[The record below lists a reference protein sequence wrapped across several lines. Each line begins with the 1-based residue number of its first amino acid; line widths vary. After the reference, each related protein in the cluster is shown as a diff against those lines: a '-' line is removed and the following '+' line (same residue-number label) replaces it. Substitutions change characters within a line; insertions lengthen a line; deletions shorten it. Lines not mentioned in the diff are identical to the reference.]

1 MSKKL
6 KTYVRIILDKS
17 GSMCS
22 IANQAVL
29 NFNEQ
34 VQQMKMNSDT
44 QEIYCSLITF
54 NGEVFEHL
62 WDAPAKDLE
71 EAAEGTYVTGGGTAF
86 YDALGYTINKTKQVA
101 SENINPDV
109 DNAYLFYIISDGEE
123 NSSTKYTQQ
132 SISKLIDSCNEEGN
146 WTFTYMGCSK
156 QYVEKVAKDINIPLA
171 NCAVWSNSNNYEAA
185 HTLTA
190 ASSKLGGYYTSR
202 SKGTRSMA
210 DFHSDTNNLT
220 DYSEGIAGIAA
231 TSVTADVLS
240 QNNVVSSLGVQD
252 LAALNQSFSADNAR
266 SMSNKRCVSSTC
278 CSKSTKSMS
287 SNKDGVFTKS
297 TRATL

>member
-17 GSMCS
+17 GSMGC
-22 IANQAVL
+22 IANQAVQ

-34 VQQMKMNSDT
+34 VQQMKINSDT

-71 EAAEGTYVTGGGTAF
+71 EAAEGTYITGGGTAF
-86 YDALGYTINKTKQVA
+86 YDALGYTINKTKQTA
-101 SENINPDV
+101 LENIDLDS

-123 NSSTKYTQQ
+123 NASKKYKQD

-171 NCAVWSNSNNYEAA
+171 NCAVWSNNNYYEAA

-190 ASSKLGGYYTSR
+190 ASSKLGGYYNSR
-202 SKGTRSMA
+202 SKGTRSVA
-210 DFHSDTNNLT
+210 DFHSGSNDLT
-220 DYSEGIAGIAA
+220 DYSEG
-231 TSVTADVLS
+231 VTADVLP
-240 QNNVVSSLGVQD
+240 QNDLVSSLGFQNT
-252 LAALNQSFSADNAR
+252 AANQSFSTNSASNVR
-266 SMSNKRCVSSTC
+266 SMSNKRCRSSNC
-278 CSKSTKSMS
+278 CSKF
-287 SNKDGVFTKS
+287 NKDEVFNKCTK
-297 TRATL
+297 ATL

>member
-6 KTYVRIILDKS
+6 KTYVRIVLDKS
-17 GSMCS
+17 GSMSS

-86 YDALGYTINKTKQVA
+86 YDALGYTINKTKQIA
-101 SENINPDV
+101 SENIDPDV

-123 NSSTKYTQQ
+123 NSSTKYTQE

-156 QYVEKVAKDINIPLA
+156 KYVEKVAKNINIPLA
-171 NCAVWSNSNNYEAA
+171 NCAVWSNNNNYEAA
-185 HTLTA
+185 YTLNA

-220 DYSEGIAGIAA
+220 DYSEGIVGSSL
-231 TSVTADVLS
+231 TPDVLS
-240 QNNVVSSLGVQD
+240 QGGTVSSLGIQD
-252 LAALNQSFSADNAR
+252 LALAAINNSFSTGNAR
-266 SMSNKRCVSSTC
+266 SMSATRCKSSNC
-278 CSKSTKSMS
+278 CSTSK
-287 SNKDGVFTKS
+287 NKDGVFTKS
-297 TRATL
+297 TKATL

>member
-17 GSMCS
+17 GSMAL

-71 EAAEGTYVTGGGTAF
+71 EAAEGTYLTGGSTAF
-86 YDALGYTINKTKQVA
+86 YDALGYTINKTKEVA
-101 SENINPDV
+101 SKNIDPDV

-123 NSSTKYTQQ
+123 TSSKKYTQQ

-156 QYVEKVAKDINIPLA
+156 HYVEKVAKDINIPLA
-171 NCAVWSNSNNYEAA
+171 NCAVWSNNNNYEAA
-185 HTLTA
+185 QTLNA

-202 SKGTRSMA
+202 SKGTRSMT
-210 DFHSDTNNLT
+210 DFHSDTNDLT
-220 DYSEGIAGIAA
+220 DYSEGIVE
-231 TSVTADVLS
+231 TSLTND
-240 QNNVVSSLGVQD
+240 VVSSLGIQD
-252 LAALNQSFSADNAR
+252 LVAVNQNYSADNISNVR
-266 SMSNKRCVSSTC
+266 SISNKRCKSSVC
-278 CSKSTKSMS
+278 CSNSACD
-287 SNKDGVFTKS
+287 NKNGVFTKS
-297 TRATL
+297 TKATL

>member
-17 GSMCS
+17 GSMAS

-86 YDALGYTINKTKQVA
+86 YDALGYTINKTKQIA
-101 SENINPDV
+101 SENIDPDV

-132 SISKLIDSCNEEGN
+132 SISKLINSCNEEGN

-156 QYVEKVAKDINIPLA
+156 YYVEKVAKDINIPLA
-171 NCAVWSNSNNYEAA
+171 NCAVWSNNNNYEAA
-185 HTLTA
+185 YTLNA
-190 ASSKLGGYYTSR
+190 ASSKLGSYYDSR

-220 DYSEGIAGIAA
+220 DYSEGIAA

-240 QNNVVSSLGVQD
+240 QNNVVSSLGIQD
-252 LAALNQSFSADNAR
+252 LAALNQSFSAGNVR
-266 SMSNKRCVSSTC
+266 SMSNKCCVSSSC
-278 CSKSTKSMS
+278 CSKSASD
-287 SNKDGVFTKS
+287 NKDGVFTKS
-297 TRATL
+297 TKATL

>member
-17 GSMCS
+17 GSMSS

-34 VQQMKMNSDT
+34 VQQMKINSDT

-101 SENINPDV
+101 SENIDPDV

-123 NSSTKYTQQ
+123 NSSIKYKQD

-156 QYVEKVAKDINIPLA
+156 EYVEKVARSINIPIA

-185 HTLTA
+185 HTLNA
-190 ASSKLGGYYTSR
+190 ASSKLDMYYSSR

-210 DFHSDTNNLT
+210 DFHSDTNSLT
-220 DYSEGIAGIAA
+220 DYSEGITA
-231 TSVTADVLS
+231 TSVTGDVLN
-240 QNNVVSSLGVQD
+240 QNNVVSSLGIQN
-252 LAALNQSFSADNAR
+252 LAANQSFSACNNTSNIR
-266 SMSNKRCVSSTC
+266 SMSNKCCKSSAS
-278 CSKSTKSMS
+278 CSDSAC
-287 SNKDGVFTKS
+287 NKDGVFTKS
-297 TRATL
+297 TKATL